1 VVSVIFFPVFAAA
14 AIWMYL
20 LIFVFSGLWFQFYC
34 LDTLAGLRNV
44 SIVDLDPTRVID
56 IN

>member
-1 VVSVIFFPVFAAA
+1 VSVIFFPIFAAA
-14 AIWMYL
+14 AIWTYL

-34 LDTLAGLRNV
+34 LECVAGLRNIP
-44 SIVDLDPTRVID
+44 IVDLDPTRVID

>member
-1 VVSVIFFPVFAAA
+1 
-14 AIWMYL
+14 MYL

-34 LDTLAGLRNV
+34 LDTLAGLR
-44 SIVDLDPTRVID
+44 SIPIVDVDPTRVID